1 MKGTFNEL
9 TSVFGIKLSVSKT
22 ASKEALRQY
31 ARCIE
36 SIAEDRPVYRMTD
49 PSEKV
54 TFHATISDVVRYLS
68 TKGFYSSQSSNIY
81 QAIRQGTKAYNHLVE
96 KIFIPKETI
105 IVEDSSK
112 ESQEN

>member
-49 PSEKV
+49 PNEKV

-105 IVEDSSK
+105 RVEDSSK